1 MSRAWFKELLSHY
14 SLLSLSFLPDTVLR
28 LGEQTPKWGGA
39 LGDSSLNHLP
49 QGPASITTATADWTR
64 GGTWPRGSHLLAVER
79 SLSDSSRRIWTGR
92 VSLLGR
98 VSQWFSEEQ
107 RKEAERKKKETDN
120 WEKQRWEKQKFP
132 QKDIGSES
140 PWCGLPTWFPSRQGC
155 WESPDFGASEMN
167 PAKKHKRTYTH
178 VHIPHVHSFLLFL
191 CSPLPHLNNF
201 QNGKSQRRLSLL
213 SGCKSW
219 ETEMNHSGQQNF
231 WREQREEVA
240 GCRRENTGAQISWG
254 ISQSVCTVV
263 WDLNSKTSL
272 KSPHLPSQFCS
283 LPCQLHSYRLCPLW
297 LARQWLQQL
306 LEPQQPLI
314 TANRCLGLG
323 SPRNRPWDKDLNMSS
338 LLGSDH
344 RKQWSENGEVSQ
356 GRKRSQ

>member
-1 MSRAWFKELLSHY
+1 MCPVPDLKSYSVTIRFYRCLFSQILSWGSVSRHLNGAELWGIVHWTTFPKAPPPSPQPQLIGQEAGPGPGEAIYWQLSGACQI
-14 SLLSLSFLPDTVLR
+14 LP
-28 LGEQTPKWGGA
+28 GEFEQGG
-39 LGDSSLNHLP
+39 
-49 QGPASITTATADWTR
+49 
-64 GGTWPRGSHLLAVER
+64 
-79 SLSDSSRRIWTGR
+79 

-219 ETEMNHSGQQNF
+219 ETEMNRSGQQNF
-231 WREQREEVA
+231 WRGQREEVA
-240 GCRRENTGAQISWG
+240 DCRRENTGAQISWG

-283 LPCQLHSYRLCPLW
+283 LPCQLHSYRFCPPR

-323 SPRNRPWDKDLNMSS
+323 SPRNRPWDKDLNMSG

-344 RKQWSENGEVSQ
+344 RKQW
-356 GRKRSQ
+356 